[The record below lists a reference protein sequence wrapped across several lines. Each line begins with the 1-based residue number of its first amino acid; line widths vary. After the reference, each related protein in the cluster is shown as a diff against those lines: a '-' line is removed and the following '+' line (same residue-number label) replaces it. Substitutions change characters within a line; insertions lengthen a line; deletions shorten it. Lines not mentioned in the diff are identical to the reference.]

1 MQFTR
6 NEVETA
12 TGPAEWFT
20 GQVFIDAVAVPS
32 DHSRVNVSSLSLSSI
47 VTQMI
52 SRRLVKSPS
61 FG

>member
-12 TGPAEWFT
+12 AGPAEWFT

-32 DHSRVNVSSLSLSSI
+32 DHSRVNVSS
-47 VTQMI
+47 VHFTPGARTAWHTHPNG
-52 SRRLVKSPS
+52 RRST
-61 FG
+61 